1 MDVRTVMVGRF
12 SGAAT
17 GYSGEVA
24 ESAEHERLAQLNDE
38 IRTLVARHPERSAAQ
53 LLEDV
58 EAVLSRYHLPEPSR
72 EGLLQWID
80 QAIAET
86 RAR

>member
-1 MDVRTVMVGRF
+1 
-12 SGAAT
+12 
-17 GYSGEVA
+17 VA

-38 IRTLVARHPERSAAQ
+38 IRTLVARHPERSAAE
-53 LLEDV
+53 LVDDV
-58 EAVLSRYHLPEPSR
+58 EAVLSRYRLPEPSR

>member
-1 MDVRTVMVGRF
+1 
-12 SGAAT
+12 
-17 GYSGEVA
+17 VA
-24 ESAEHERLAQLNDE
+24 PSEEQDRLALVNEE
-38 IRTLVARHPERSAAQ
+38 IRTLVARHPDRTAGQ
-53 LLEDV
+53 LVADA
-58 EAVLSRYHLPEPSR
+58 EAVLSRYRLPEPSR